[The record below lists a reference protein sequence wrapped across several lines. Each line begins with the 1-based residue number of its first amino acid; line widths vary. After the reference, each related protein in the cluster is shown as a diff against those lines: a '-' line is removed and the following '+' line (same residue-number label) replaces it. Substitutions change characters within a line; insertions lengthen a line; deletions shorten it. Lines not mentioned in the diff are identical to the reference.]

1 MLEMIEMIDYT
12 ENLNQEL
19 SEAYEA
25 FINDGPKTNKSTL
38 RTTNSSLSYRCNE
51 KQLKQI
57 NK

>member
-25 FINDGPKTNKSTL
+25 FINDFTNDNRWSQNYETE
-38 RTTNSSLSYRCNE
+38 SADHE
-51 KQLKQI
+51 
-57 NK
+57 